1 MYLDII
7 NIKDVDVPKTK
18 DKNNFINIILN
29 KIELAKNFHQRVA
42 LSITSKVIMNCITL
56 KFYLRRRYRK
66 LFLYTR
72 LQKCSL
78 GNVSNRHQLINDIK
92 TLVPELSIESTKGH
106 HLGFILELN
115 NDTKDALIQFLKII
129 AVLASP
135 KDFYVK
141 DTQVYKSFW
150 NYQHTSS
157 IPIHLQ
163 ITQSLF
169 RTLKSADLIYYLSE
183 VQQYDKNLD
192 LHNAN
197 INSINDTTK

>member
-1 MYLDII
+1 M
-7 NIKDVDVPKTK
+7 PKTK

-56 KFYLRRRYRK
+56 KFYLRRRYQK

-72 LQKCSL
+72 FQKCSL
-78 GNVSNRHQLINDIK
+78 GNVSNKHKLINDIK
-92 TLVPELSIESTKGH
+92 ILVPDLSIESTKGH

-115 NDTKDALIQFLKII
+115 NDTKDALVQFLKII

-150 NYQHTSS
+150 NYRHTSS

-169 RTLKSADLIYYLSE
+169 RTLKSADLIDYLSE
-183 VQQYDKNLD
+183 VQQYDKILD

-197 INSINDTTK
+197 TNSINDTTK

>member
-1 MYLDII
+1 M
-7 NIKDVDVPKTK
+7 PKTR
-18 DKNNFINIILN
+18 DKNNFITIILN

-56 KFYLRRRYRK
+56 KFYLRRRYQK

-72 LQKCSL
+72 FQKCSL
-78 GNVSNRHQLINDIK
+78 GNVSNKHKLINDIK
-92 TLVPELSIESTKGH
+92 TLVPDLSIESTKGH

-115 NDTKDALIQFLKII
+115 NDTKDALIQLLKII
-129 AVLASP
+129 AVLTSP

-150 NYQHTSS
+150 NYRHTSS

-169 RTLKSADLIYYLSE
+169 KTLKSTDLIDYLSE

-197 INSINDTTK
+197 TDSINDTTK

>member
-1 MYLDII
+1 MS
-7 NIKDVDVPKTK
+7 KTK

-29 KIELAKNFHQRVA
+29 KIELARNFHQRVA

-56 KFYLRRRYRK
+56 KFYLRRRYQK

-92 TLVPELSIESTKGH
+92 TLVPELSIESTQGH

-150 NYQHTSS
+150 NYRLTSS
-157 IPIHLQ
+157 IPVHLQ

>member
-1 MYLDII
+1 MS
-7 NIKDVDVPKTK
+7 KTK

-42 LSITSKVIMNCITL
+42 LSITSKVIMDCITL
-56 KFYLRRRYRK
+56 KFYLRRRYQK

-72 LQKCSL
+72 FHKCSL
-78 GNVSNRHQLINDIK
+78 GNVSNKHQLINDIK
-92 TLVPELSIESTKGH
+92 TLVPDLSIESTKGH

-150 NYQHTSS
+150 NYRHTSS

-169 RTLKSADLIYYLSE
+169 RTLKSTDLIYQLLE
-183 VQQYDKNLD
+183 IQPYDKEAD
-192 LHNAN
+192 LFNVN
-197 INSINDTTK
+197 TSNSNDNTSV

>member
-1 MYLDII
+1 MS
-7 NIKDVDVPKTK
+7 KTK

-56 KFYLRRRYRK
+56 KFYLRRRYQK
-66 LFLYTR
+66 LFLYAR

-115 NDTKDALIQFLKII
+115 NDTKDVLIQFLKII

-150 NYQHTSS
+150 NYRHTSS

-192 LHNAN
+192 LHDAN

>member
-1 MYLDII
+1 MS
-7 NIKDVDVPKTK
+7 KTK

-56 KFYLRRRYRK
+56 KFYLRRRYQK
-66 LFLYTR
+66 LFLYIR

-78 GNVSNRHQLINDIK
+78 GNISNRHQLINDIK

>member
-1 MYLDII
+1 MS
-7 NIKDVDVPKTK
+7 KTK

-29 KIELAKNFHQRVA
+29 KIVLAKNFHQRVA

-56 KFYLRRRYRK
+56 KFYLRRRYQK
-66 LFLYTR
+66 LFLYIR

-129 AVLASP
+129 AVLAGP

-197 INSINDTTK
+197 TNNTNNTTK

>member
-1 MYLDII
+1 M
-7 NIKDVDVPKTK
+7 PKTK
-18 DKNNFINIILN
+18 DKNNFINVILN

-56 KFYLRRRYRK
+56 KFYLRRRYQK

-72 LQKCSL
+72 FQKCSL

-115 NDTKDALIQFLKII
+115 NDTKDALVQFLKII

-150 NYQHTSS
+150 NYQHTSP

-183 VQQYDKNLD
+183 VQQYDKNFD

-197 INSINDTTK
+197 TNSINDTTK

>member
-1 MYLDII
+1 M
-7 NIKDVDVPKTK
+7 PKTK
-18 DKNNFINIILN
+18 DKNNFITIILN

-56 KFYLRRRYRK
+56 KFYLRRRYQK

-169 RTLKSADLIYYLSE
+169 RTLKSANLIYYLSE

-197 INSINDTTK
+197 TNSINDTTK

>member
-1 MYLDII
+1 M
-7 NIKDVDVPKTK
+7 PKTK
-18 DKNNFINIILN
+18 DKNNFITIILN

-129 AVLASP
+129 AVLAGP

-169 RTLKSADLIYYLSE
+169 RTLKSANLIYYLSE

-197 INSINDTTK
+197 TNSINDTTK

>member
-1 MYLDII
+1 M
-7 NIKDVDVPKTK
+7 PKTK

-56 KFYLRRRYRK
+56 KLYLRRRYQK

-78 GNVSNRHQLINDIK
+78 GNVSNKHQLINDIK

-115 NDTKDALIQFLKII
+115 NDTKDALIKFLKII

-150 NYQHTSS
+150 NYRHTSS

-192 LHNAN
+192 LHDAN
-197 INSINDTTK
+197 LNSINDTTK

>member
-1 MYLDII
+1 MS
-7 NIKDVDVPKTK
+7 KTK

-29 KIELAKNFHQRVA
+29 KIELARNFHQRVA

-56 KFYLRRRYRK
+56 KFYLRRRYQK

-92 TLVPELSIESTKGH
+92 ALVPDLSIESTKGH

-150 NYQHTSS
+150 NYRHASS

-169 RTLKSADLIYYLSE
+169 RTLKSTDLIYYLSE

-192 LHNAN
+192 LHDAN

>member
-1 MYLDII
+1 MS
-7 NIKDVDVPKTK
+7 KTK

-56 KFYLRRRYRK
+56 KFYLRRRYQK

-92 TLVPELSIESTKGH
+92 TLVPDLSIESTKGH

-157 IPIHLQ
+157 IPVHLQ

>member
-1 MYLDII
+1 M
-7 NIKDVDVPKTK
+7 PKTK

-29 KIELAKNFHQRVA
+29 KIELARNFHQRVA
-42 LSITSKVIMNCITL
+42 LSITSKVIMNCVTL
-56 KFYLRRRYRK
+56 KFYLRRRYQK

-72 LQKCSL
+72 FQKCSL
-78 GNVSNRHQLINDIK
+78 GNVSNKHKLINDIK
-92 TLVPELSIESTKGH
+92 TLVPDLSIESTKGH
-106 HLGFILELN
+106 HLGFILELD

-150 NYQHTSS
+150 NYRHTSS

-169 RTLKSADLIYYLSE
+169 KTLKSADLIDYLSE
-183 VQQYDKNLD
+183 VQQHDENLD

-197 INSINDTTK
+197 TNSINDTTK

>member
-1 MYLDII
+1 MS
-7 NIKDVDVPKTK
+7 KTK

-29 KIELAKNFHQRVA
+29 KIELARNFHQRVA

-56 KFYLRRRYRK
+56 KFYLRRRYQK

-150 NYQHTSS
+150 NYRHTSS
-157 IPIHLQ
+157 IPLHLQ

-197 INSINDTTK
+197 INSTNDTTK

>member
-1 MYLDII
+1 M
-7 NIKDVDVPKTK
+7 PKTK
-18 DKNNFINIILN
+18 DKNNFITIILN

-56 KFYLRRRYRK
+56 KFYLRRRYQT

-72 LQKCSL
+72 FQKCSL
-78 GNVSNRHQLINDIK
+78 GNVSNRHKLINDIK
-92 TLVPELSIESTKGH
+92 TLVPDLSIESTKGH

-150 NYQHTSS
+150 NYRHTSS

-169 RTLKSADLIYYLSE
+169 KTLKSADLIYYLSE

-197 INSINDTTK
+197 TDSINDTTK

>member
-1 MYLDII
+1 M
-7 NIKDVDVPKTK
+7 PKTK
-18 DKNNFINIILN
+18 DKNNFITIILN

-56 KFYLRRRYRK
+56 KFYLRRRYQK

-72 LQKCSL
+72 FQKCSL
-78 GNVSNRHQLINDIK
+78 GNVSNKHKLVNDIK
-92 TLVPELSIESTKGH
+92 TLVPDLSIESTKGH

-115 NDTKDALIQFLKII
+115 NDTKDALIQLLKII
-129 AVLASP
+129 AVLTSP

-150 NYQHTSS
+150 NYRHTSS

-169 RTLKSADLIYYLSE
+169 KTLKSTDLIDYLSE

-197 INSINDTTK
+197 TDSINDTTK

>member
-1 MYLDII
+1 MS
-7 NIKDVDVPKTK
+7 KTK

-56 KFYLRRRYRK
+56 KFYLRRRYQK

-72 LQKCSL
+72 LQKCLL
-78 GNVSNRHQLINDIK
+78 GNISNRHQLINDIK

-197 INSINDTTK
+197 INSTNDTTK

>member
-1 MYLDII
+1 M
-7 NIKDVDVPKTK
+7 PKTK

-56 KFYLRRRYRK
+56 KFYLRRRYQK
-66 LFLYTR
+66 LFLYAR

-106 HLGFILELN
+106 HLGFILELD

-157 IPIHLQ
+157 IPVHLQ

>member
-1 MYLDII
+1 M
-7 NIKDVDVPKTK
+7 PKTK
-18 DKNNFINIILN
+18 DKNNFITIILN

-56 KFYLRRRYRK
+56 KFYLRRRYQK

-72 LQKCSL
+72 FQKCSL
-78 GNVSNRHQLINDIK
+78 GNVSNKHKLINDIK
-92 TLVPELSIESTKGH
+92 TLVPDLSIESTKGH

-115 NDTKDALIQFLKII
+115 NDTKDALIQLLKII
-129 AVLASP
+129 AVLTSP

-150 NYQHTSS
+150 NYRHTSS

-169 RTLKSADLIYYLSE
+169 KTLKSTDLIDYLSE

-197 INSINDTTK
+197 TDSINDTTK

>member
-1 MYLDII
+1 M
-7 NIKDVDVPKTK
+7 PKTK
-18 DKNNFINIILN
+18 DKNNFITIILN

-56 KFYLRRRYRK
+56 KFYLRRRYQK

-92 TLVPELSIESTKGH
+92 TLVSELSIESTKGH

-169 RTLKSADLIYYLSE
+169 RTLKSANLIYYLSE

-197 INSINDTTK
+197 TNSINDTTK

>member
-1 MYLDII
+1 MS
-7 NIKDVDVPKTK
+7 KTK

-56 KFYLRRRYRK
+56 KFYLRRRYQK

-72 LQKCSL
+72 FQKCSL
-78 GNVSNRHQLINDIK
+78 GNVSNKHQLINDIK

-106 HLGFILELN
+106 HLGFIFELN

-129 AVLASP
+129 ALLASP

-150 NYQHTSS
+150 NYRHTSS

-197 INSINDTTK
+197 TNSINDTTK

>member
-1 MYLDII
+1 M
-7 NIKDVDVPKTK
+7 PKTK

-56 KFYLRRRYRK
+56 KFYLRRRYQK

-72 LQKCSL
+72 LQKCSF

-169 RTLKSADLIYYLSE
+169 RTLKSADLMYYLSE

>member
-1 MYLDII
+1 M
-7 NIKDVDVPKTK
+7 PKTK
-18 DKNNFINIILN
+18 DKNNFITIILN

-56 KFYLRRRYRK
+56 KFYLRRRYQK

-72 LQKCSL
+72 FQKCSL
-78 GNVSNRHQLINDIK
+78 GNISNKHKLINDIK
-92 TLVPELSIESTKGH
+92 TLVPDLSIESTKGH

-115 NDTKDALIQFLKII
+115 NDTKDALIQLLKII
-129 AVLASP
+129 AVLTSP

-150 NYQHTSS
+150 NYRHTSS

-169 RTLKSADLIYYLSE
+169 KTLKSTDLIDYLSE

-197 INSINDTTK
+197 TDSINDTTK

>member
-1 MYLDII
+1 M
-7 NIKDVDVPKTK
+7 PKTK
-18 DKNNFINIILN
+18 DKNNFITIILN
-29 KIELAKNFHQRVA
+29 KIELARNFHQRVA
-42 LSITSKVIMNCITL
+42 LSITSKVIMNCVTL
-56 KFYLRRRYRK
+56 KFYLRRRYQK

-72 LQKCSL
+72 FQKCSL
-78 GNVSNRHQLINDIK
+78 GNVSNKHKLINDIK
-92 TLVPELSIESTKGH
+92 TLVPDLSIESTKGH

-150 NYQHTSS
+150 NYRHTSS

-169 RTLKSADLIYYLSE
+169 KTLKSADLIDYLSE
-183 VQQYDKNLD
+183 VQQHDENLD

-197 INSINDTTK
+197 TNSINDTTK

>member
-1 MYLDII
+1 M
-7 NIKDVDVPKTK
+7 PKTK

-56 KFYLRRRYRK
+56 KFYLRRRYQK

-169 RTLKSADLIYYLSE
+169 RTLKSADLMYYLSE

>member
-1 MYLDII
+1 
-7 NIKDVDVPKTK
+7 VDVSKTK

-42 LSITSKVIMNCITL
+42 LSITSKAIMNCITL
-56 KFYLRRRYRK
+56 KFYLRRRYQK

-72 LQKCSL
+72 FQKCSL

-192 LHNAN
+192 LHDAN

>member
-1 MYLDII
+1 M
-7 NIKDVDVPKTK
+7 PRTK

-56 KFYLRRRYRK
+56 KFYLRRRYQK

>member
-1 MYLDII
+1 MS
-7 NIKDVDVPKTK
+7 KTK

-29 KIELAKNFHQRVA
+29 KIELARNFHQRVA

-56 KFYLRRRYRK
+56 KFYLRRRYQK

-150 NYQHTSS
+150 NYRHASS

-163 ITQSLF
+163 ITQSIF
-169 RTLKSADLIYYLSE
+169 KTLKSTDLIYYLSE
-183 VQQYDKNLD
+183 VQPYDKEVD
-192 LHNAN
+192 LSNVN
-197 INSINDTTK
+197 TSNNNDDISV

>member
-1 MYLDII
+1 M
-7 NIKDVDVPKTK
+7 PRTK

-56 KFYLRRRYRK
+56 KFYLRRRYQK

-115 NDTKDALIQFLKII
+115 NDTKDALIQLLKII

>member
-1 MYLDII
+1 M
-7 NIKDVDVPKTK
+7 PRTK

-56 KFYLRRRYRK
+56 KFYLRRRYQK

-106 HLGFILELN
+106 HLGFILELD

>member
-1 MYLDII
+1 M
-7 NIKDVDVPKTK
+7 PKTK

-42 LSITSKVIMNCITL
+42 LSITSKIIMNCVTL
-56 KFYLRRRYRK
+56 KFYLRRRYQK

-72 LQKCSL
+72 FQKCSL
-78 GNVSNRHQLINDIK
+78 GNVSNKHKLINDIK
-92 TLVPELSIESTKGH
+92 TLVPDLSIESTKGH

-150 NYQHTSS
+150 NYRHTSS

-169 RTLKSADLIYYLSE
+169 KTLKSADLIDYLSE
-183 VQQYDKNLD
+183 VQQHDENLD

-197 INSINDTTK
+197 TNSINNNTK

>member
-1 MYLDII
+1 MS
-7 NIKDVDVPKTK
+7 KTK

-56 KFYLRRRYRK
+56 KFYLRRRYQK

-72 LQKCSL
+72 FQKCSL

-115 NDTKDALIQFLKII
+115 NDTKGALIQFLKII

-192 LHNAN
+192 LHDAN
-197 INSINDTTK
+197 TNSINDTTK

>member
-1 MYLDII
+1 MS
-7 NIKDVDVPKTK
+7 KTK
-18 DKNNFINIILN
+18 DKNNFINLILN

-42 LSITSKVIMNCITL
+42 LSITSKAIMNCITL
-56 KFYLRRRYRK
+56 KFYLRRRYQK

-78 GNVSNRHQLINDIK
+78 GNVSNKHKLINDIK

-115 NDTKDALIQFLKII
+115 NDTKGALIQFLKII

-197 INSINDTTK
+197 TNSINDTTK

>member
-1 MYLDII
+1 M
-7 NIKDVDVPKTK
+7 PKTK
-18 DKNNFINIILN
+18 DKNNFITIILN
-29 KIELAKNFHQRVA
+29 KIELARNFHQRVA
-42 LSITSKVIMNCITL
+42 LSITSKVIMNCVTL
-56 KFYLRRRYRK
+56 KFYLRRRYQK

-72 LQKCSL
+72 FQKCSL
-78 GNVSNRHQLINDIK
+78 GNVSNRHRLINDIK
-92 TLVPELSIESTKGH
+92 TLVPDLSIESTKGH

-150 NYQHTSS
+150 NYRHTSS

-163 ITQSLF
+163 ITQLLF
-169 RTLKSADLIYYLSE
+169 KTLKSADLIDYLSE
-183 VQQYDKNLD
+183 VQQYDENLD
-192 LHNAN
+192 LYNAN
-197 INSINDTTK
+197 TNSINDTTK

>member
-1 MYLDII
+1 MS
-7 NIKDVDVPKTK
+7 KTK

-56 KFYLRRRYRK
+56 KFYLRRRYQK

-72 LQKCSL
+72 FQRCSL

-115 NDTKDALIQFLKII
+115 NDTKGALIQFLKII

-192 LHNAN
+192 LHNTN
-197 INSINDTTK
+197 TNSINDTTK

>member
-1 MYLDII
+1 MS
-7 NIKDVDVPKTK
+7 KTK
-18 DKNNFINIILN
+18 DKNNFINILLN

-56 KFYLRRRYRK
+56 KFYLRRRYQK

-150 NYQHTSS
+150 NYQHASS

-192 LHNAN
+192 LHDAN

>member
-1 MYLDII
+1 M
-7 NIKDVDVPKTK
+7 PKTK

-56 KFYLRRRYRK
+56 KFYLRRRYQK

-78 GNVSNRHQLINDIK
+78 GNVSNKHQLISDIK
-92 TLVPELSIESTKGH
+92 TLVPELSIESIKGH

>member
-1 MYLDII
+1 MS
-7 NIKDVDVPKTK
+7 KTK

-29 KIELAKNFHQRVA
+29 KIELARNFHQRVA
-42 LSITSKVIMNCITL
+42 LSITSKVIMNCVTL
-56 KFYLRRRYRK
+56 KFYLRRRYQK

-72 LQKCSL
+72 FQKCSL
-78 GNVSNRHQLINDIK
+78 GNVSNKHQLINDIK
-92 TLVPELSIESTKGH
+92 TLVPDLSIESTKGH
-106 HLGFILELN
+106 HLGFILELD

-150 NYQHTSS
+150 NYRHTSS

-169 RTLKSADLIYYLSE
+169 KTLKSADLIDYLSE
-183 VQQYDKNLD
+183 VQQHDENLD

-197 INSINDTTK
+197 TNSINDTTK

>member
-1 MYLDII
+1 M
-7 NIKDVDVPKTK
+7 PKTK

-29 KIELAKNFHQRVA
+29 KIELARNFHQRVA
-42 LSITSKVIMNCITL
+42 LSITSKVIMNCVTL
-56 KFYLRRRYRK
+56 KFYLRRRYQK

-72 LQKCSL
+72 FQKCSL
-78 GNVSNRHQLINDIK
+78 GNVSNKHKLINDIK
-92 TLVPELSIESTKGH
+92 TLVPDLSIESTKGH

-150 NYQHTSS
+150 NYRHTSS

-169 RTLKSADLIYYLSE
+169 KTLKSADLIDYLSE
-183 VQQYDKNLD
+183 VQQHDENLD